1 MLVEDMS
8 VMVVEDDAFQ
18 RRMLV
23 RMLND
28 MGVNKIDQAPE
39 GQAALEILLERTD
52 PVDIVIS
59 DLDMPNM
66 DGMEL
71 MRHLGEHQS
80 VGSVILTSGLDATL
94 INSVETMA
102 RAYGI
107 DLLGGIEKP
116 VTQSKLGRLLKR
128 YLLDGALK
136 QTSDLTPVY
145 TLDEIRAG
153 LDACEFRP
161 YYQPKVDI
169 ATGKVVGAEALV
181 RWMHP
186 RDGVVSPIK
195 FIPQMEEADL
205 IDDLTWTILADGAT
219 HCRRLREYGFDM
231 TVAVNLSLRSLTQ
244 TGIAERVVDILRSA
258 ELDPCHIVLEVT
270 ETAAISNV
278 GHVLENLARLRM
290 KGFGLA
296 IDDYG
301 TGYSSMQQ
309 LSRIPFTELKID
321 RAFVADASRQERL
334 KVMVSASLD
343 MTRKLGLKSVAEG
356 VENRTDWE
364 LLARMK
370 CDVAQGYFIAR
381 PMPYEALCEWIP
393 NWVPPDCR

>member
-1 MLVEDMS
+1 MLVEDVS

-23 RMLND
+23 RLLND
-28 MGVNKIDQAPE
+28 MGVKKITQAPE
-39 GQAALEILLERTD
+39 GRAALNLLLDSVD
-52 PVDIVIS
+52 PIDIVIS

-71 MRHLGEHQS
+71 IRHLGDQQT

-94 INSVETMA
+94 INSVGTMA

-116 VTQSKLGRLLKR
+116 VTQHKLDRLIKR
-128 YLLDGALK
+128 FLLDGAYK
-136 QTSDLTPVY
+136 PVNDPTPMIP
-145 TLDEIRAG
+145 LDEIRRGMQAF
-153 LDACEFRP
+153 EFHP
-161 YYQPKVDI
+161 YYQPKVEI
-169 ATGKVVGAEALV
+169 ATGKVIGAESLV

-186 RDGVVSPIK
+186 QRGVIAPAK
-195 FIPQMEEADL
+195 FIPQMEEGGL
-205 IDDLTWTILADGAT
+205 IDELTWIVLAGAATDCRTLRDGG
-219 HCRRLREYGFDM
+219 LDM
-231 TVAVNLSLRSLTQ
+231 TVAVNLSLRSLTN
-244 TGIAERVVDILRSA
+244 TGIAERVVEILRSVD
-258 ELDPCHIVLEVT
+258 LDPSHVVLEVT
-270 ETAAISNV
+270 ETAAVSNV

-321 RAFVADASRQERL
+321 RAFVADAARQERL
-334 KVMVSASLD
+334 KVLVNASLD

-356 VENRTDWE
+356 VENRADWD
-364 LLARMK
+364 LLVQMK
-370 CDVAQGYFIAR
+370 CDVAQGYFIAK
-381 PMPYEALCEWIP
+381 PMPFDQLGNWVL
-393 NWVPPDCR
+393 NWVPPDQR